1 MPNPGIR
8 SKRMTTVNF
17 LEPDDPPPVKIL
29 RARGRSVFVLT
40 ADHAGRAIP
49 RRLGTLGLD
58 ASSLDTHIAWD
69 IGIGAVA
76 RLVSAALDAPL
87 LTQRYSRLVI
97 DCNRDPSVESS
108 IPLVSEVTAIPGNAS
123 VTPGEAAQRRRCIF
137 NPYHSAIHELLDR
150 RAAAAVPAIM
160 VALHSMTDVYRG
172 VSRPMHTAVLY
183 DRDARFAR
191 CVLTALREQAGISVA
206 ENEPYFV
213 SPQTDYTIPHH
224 AEGRLPY
231 VEIEVRQD
239 LIGGEAGQRE
249 WSQRLTRALLAAHR
263 IFKVCHGRT

>member
-1 MPNPGIR
+1 
-8 SKRMTTVNF
+8 MTTGNF
-17 LEPDDPPPVKIL
+17 LEPDDPPPVEIL
-29 RARGRSVFVLT
+29 RATGRSVFVLT

-58 ASSLDTHIAWD
+58 ATSLGSHIAWD

-87 LTQRYSRLVI
+87 FTQRYSRLVI

-108 IPLVSEVTAIPGNAS
+108 IPLVSEVTQIPGNAS
-123 VTPGEAAQRRRCIF
+123 VTPEEAALRRSSIF
-137 NPYHSAIHELLDR
+137 DPYHSAIRQLLDR
-150 RAAAAVPAIM
+150 RAAAAMPAIM

-172 VSRPMHTAVLY
+172 VSRPMHSAVLY

-191 CVLTALREQAGISVA
+191 CVLTALRKQAGISVA

-213 SPQTDYTIPHH
+213 SPKTDYTIPHH

-231 VEIEVRQD
+231 VEIEIRQD

-249 WSQRLTRALLAAHR
+249 WSQRLVRALLEAHR
-263 IFKVCHGRT
+263 MFS